1 MKTMKTMMLT
11 MHSSMSSLYDQMDE
25 MSKNSTAMGKALDAA
40 RNDDSF
46 YIPPEVFDNA
56 DFKRGLKMFL
66 SPDGHAVRF
75 IISHEGDP
83 ASTEGISHVKPIM
96 DEAKQAIK
104 GTPLEGAKI
113 YLAGRVCLIN
123 GVSGVFG

>member
-46 YIPPEVFDNA
+46 YIPPG
-56 DFKRGLKMFL
+56 RCSTM
-66 SPDGHAVRF
+66 P
-75 IISHEGDP
+75 IS
-83 ASTEGISHVKPIM
+83 SV
-96 DEAKQAIK
+96 
-104 GTPLEGAKI
+104 
-113 YLAGRVCLIN
+113 V
-123 GVSGVFG
+123 